1 MGKSHSRNSE
11 PPKLKNSEVLEYSRQ
26 YLFSASV
33 IEMLYSHFYRI
44 ASSQNDDGVI
54 DIDEFCTNINHN
66 PSQHRILQGL
76 FNLFDVNTDGA
87 INFRE
92 FLQGLSI
99 FNKVDHL
106 GNNIDSSP
114 MITAAKTKEQVGFS
128 LRVLDIDKKKRI
140 YLNEVQNLL
149 TSAVRMNIGLNISA
163 KSIEDI
169 AKRTFEEEDWQ
180 EENGEIFLTVD
191 KYMNMAMKRPEQ
203 FNWLEP
209 DMERI
214 MQACKKKKKS
224 SGKSRCLSV

>member
-1 MGKSHSRNSE
+1 MGNSHSRKLE

-26 YLFSASV
+26 YLFSAAV
-33 IEMLYSHFYRI
+33 IERLYSHFYRI

-54 DIDEFCTNINHN
+54 DIEEFCSNINHN

-106 GNNIDSSP
+106 GNSIDSSP

-128 LRVLDIDKKKRI
+128 LRVLDMDKKKKI
-140 YLNEVQNLL
+140 YLKEVQNILM
-149 TSAVRMNIGLNISA
+149 SAVRMNIGLNLSG
-163 KSIEDI
+163 KSIEGI
-169 AKRTFEEEDWQ
+169 VKRTFEEEDWQ
-180 EENGEIFLTVD
+180 EENGEIFLTAD
-191 KYMNMAMKRPEQ
+191 KYMKTAMKRPEQ

-214 MQACKKKKKS
+214 MQVFKKKKKS